1 MANEARLKL
10 VKEWLSDA
18 RLIAFF
24 GGAGVSTESGLKD
37 YRSRDGQYS
46 TMAAGQE
53 DPRKIMSR
61 RYIMT
66 QPEKFF
72 NRPQPERQQEIKPNA
87 AHLVLAEWEKAGKD
101 IRIITQN
108 VDGLHQQAGHRFVIE
123 LHGNGRTWHCMTCGR
138 VYLPNEAPR
147 DEQNIP
153 RCYVDQGIVRPSVIF
168 FGENPKTEDIQLSIE
183 TIKQADVLIVAGTS
197 LSVYPA
203 KNLIHHFVGKRV
215 IVINREPLNLQ
226 TLEVDAFIQGE
237 VGQIFTT
244 LDKLQPNIM
253 KSL

>member
-1 MANEARLKL
+1 MANEATLKL

-37 YRSRDGQYS
+37 YRSRDGRYS
-46 TMAAGQE
+46 TMAATQE
-53 DPRKIMSR
+53 DPRKIMNR

-168 FGENPKTEDIQLSIE
+168 FGENPRTEDIQLSIE